1 MSVVVCLRWRVLW
14 KAPEDSSSE
23 IIRGWPQDSNYNAD
37 VHILWGY
44 LLTAKSRVIPMH
56 G

>member
-1 MSVVVCLRWRVLW
+1 MCAVVCLRWGVLW

-23 IIRGWPQDSNYNAD
+23 IIRGWLQDSNYKAD
-37 VHILWGY
+37 LHILWVY
-44 LLTAKSRVIPMH
+44 LLTAKSRVTPMH